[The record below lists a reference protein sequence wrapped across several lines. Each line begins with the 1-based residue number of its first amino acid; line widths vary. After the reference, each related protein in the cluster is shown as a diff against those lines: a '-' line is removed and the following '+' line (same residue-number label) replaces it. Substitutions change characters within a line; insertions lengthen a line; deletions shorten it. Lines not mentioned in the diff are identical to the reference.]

1 MKNEKGKR
9 RELKWHSRVANAD
22 RKRSSYLSGRGIRD
36 IGDNGESRRCV
47 IIGTIPG
54 NVVNARYAIIIYR
67 EGKFVVHYGEG
78 QWRVELVM
86 VKK

>member
-9 RELKWHSRVANAD
+9 RELKWHGRVANAD

-47 IIGTIPG
+47 IIYRNDTRKCSER
-54 NVVNARYAIIIYR
+54 ALRYNY
-67 EGKFVVHYGEG
+67 
-78 QWRVELVM
+78 LS
-86 VKK
+86 